1 MDRTLSA
8 PGKLFLSGEYAV
20 LWGGVARILAVGPR
34 VHALVRPRVDRQ
46 IDVVLADGRLSGPAT
61 PAGVR
66 WERKVPEAFRF
77 VATTIDLAL
86 RLVGTEGPG
95 FSVAFESSPEFTGL
109 KLGLGSSARAVVLA
123 AEASRYGLETSFDTL
138 KLSLLAHADA
148 QGGKGSGGDVA
159 AVFAGGVTRY
169 RKFDA
174 ATLLSAASRG
184 GLLVALE
191 QSPPVDLAR
200 MGEPVFPMLFA
211 FSGHSASTTV
221 LVKEVERRF
230 DERARRRLVERS
242 DGLGE
247 ALETGLLRRDFGA
260 VKSASEALQALLS
273 EIAVTRDE
281 DLERILN
288 LARTFGC
295 TGKQSGAGGGDG
307 AVLFAPDTAAQQS
320 LLEAL
325 TARGIHTFAVQPDR
339 GLQGEVARHPVL
351 SAWLDAL

>member
-20 LWGGVARILAVGPR
+20 LWGGAARILAVGPR
-34 VHALVRPRVDRQ
+34 IHALVRPRVDRQ
-46 IDVVLADGRLSGPAT
+46 VDVVLAEGRLSGPAT

-66 WERKVPEAFRF
+66 WEKEVPEAFRF

-95 FSVAFESSPEFTGL
+95 FSVAFESSPTVDGH
-109 KLGLGSSARAVVLA
+109 KLGLGSSARATVLA
-123 AEASRYGLETSFDTL
+123 AEATRYGLEAQFDTL
-138 KLSLLAHADA
+138 KLALLAHADA
-148 QGGKGSGGDVA
+148 QHGKGSGGDVA
-159 AVFAGGVTRY
+159 AAFAGGVVRY

-174 ATLLSAASRG
+174 AALLSAASRG
-184 GLLVALE
+184 GLVAAME
-191 QSPPVDLAR
+191 QSPAVDLAR

-211 FSGHSASTTV
+211 FSGRSASTTA
-221 LVKEVERRF
+221 LVKEIERKFDEPSRRRF
-230 DERARRRLVERS
+230 VERS
-242 DGLGE
+242 DGLGDT
-247 ALETGLLRRDFGA
+247 LETGLLRRDFEA
-260 VKSASEALQALLS
+260 VVSASEGLQALLW
-273 EIAVTRDE
+273 ELGATRDDE
-281 DLERILN
+281 LERILG

-307 AVLFAPDTAAQQS
+307 AVLFAPDSGAQRS
-320 LLEAL
+320 VLEAL
-325 TARGIHTFAVQPDR
+325 TARGIHAFPIEPDR